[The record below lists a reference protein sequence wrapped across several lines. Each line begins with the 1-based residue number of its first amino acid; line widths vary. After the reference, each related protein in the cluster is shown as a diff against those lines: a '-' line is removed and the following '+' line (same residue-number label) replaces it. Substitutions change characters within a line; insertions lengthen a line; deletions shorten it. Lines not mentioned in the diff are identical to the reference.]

1 MQPFLYVKMG
11 TVNIGVWPKLHS
23 TSKCFARQAFE
34 GRYTFCSP
42 HSDKYGKEIK
52 IDKSRKYKLESTY
65 FSIGCRVFFYIF
77 QSFRHLNL
85 LCKKCFGLPLWA
97 VIEEVN
103 RITRTHIHEIHRQ
116 GLQSI
121 HIKL

>member
-34 GRYTFCSP
+34 GRYKFCSP
-42 HSDKYGKEIK
+42 HSNKYGKEIK
-52 IDKSRKYKLESTY
+52 IGKSRKINL
-65 FSIGCRVFFYIF
+65 FFYWLSGFLNIF